1 MENLNDLNIKVSS
14 VYCSD
19 ERYIEIRQIT
29 AMMQLN
35 GQKGNWFLHCNGY
48 MLMYDVCYT
57 ERQPYGNGYK
67 YVQTPLSYNKIPQ
80 HVLNYLRDNNYIYR
94 E

>member
-1 MENLNDLNIKVSS
+1 MNLKGLDIKVSS
-14 VYCSD
+14 IYCNA

-35 GQKGNWFLHCNGY
+35 GQKGNWFLYENGHIF
-48 MLMYDVCYT
+48 MYDICYT

-67 YVQTPLSYNKIPQ
+67 YVQTPLSYNEIPQ
-80 HVLNYLRDNNYIYR
+80 YVLDYLRDNNYTYR